1 MLKNIKLKH
10 KENKMNNENTCEY
23 CGKTFAN
30 KYILKNHQQRAK
42 KCLEIQGKIKNNDN
56 IFECQYCNKKL
67 QYKYSLKKHLTICAS
82 RINETKQTEL
92 NQITNRNK
100 KLIDDIYLQKIE
112 IQQKDIEIQE
122 YKIKCQQMEREIQEK
137 KVQIIKLQET
147 IEKVALQAKNVTNI
161 NKQVINLQPITS
173 ESLEENSKNFTL
185 RHFKDGLDGLCNYAI
200 EYPLSNALTC
210 TDQNRQQFK
219 WIDGDN
225 DNNVIYDN
233 KMYHLSQKLGKSL
246 KDRSESL
253 MMEAISEIEKEY
265 NQKIMEYSECD
276 DLDRVSFYQEKM
288 IKFKNLYEKYAK
300 NISKLERG
308 DVTYIIN
315 KFSKLMSIKLPKS
328 REKDE

>member
-1 MLKNIKLKH
+1 MFKNKKLKH
-10 KENKMNNENTCEY
+10 KENKMNNINTCEY

-30 KYILKNHQQRAK
+30 KYILKNHQKRAK
-42 KCLEIQGKIKNNDN
+42 KCLEIQGKLRDNKN

-67 QYKYSLKKHLTICAS
+67 QYKYSLKKHLEICTI
-82 RINETKQTEL
+82 RINQTTQTEL
-92 NQITNRNK
+92 NELRK
-100 KLIDDIYLQKIE
+100 KQQKLLDDIYIQKIE
-112 IQQKDIEIQE
+112 IQQKDNEIQE
-122 YKIKCQQMEREIQEK
+122 YKIRCQQMEREVQEK
-137 KVQIIKLQET
+137 NNQIIKLQET
-147 IEKVALQAKNVTNI
+147 IEKIALQAKNVTNI
-161 NKQVINLQPITS
+161 NKQVINLQPITL

-185 RHFKDGLDGLCNYAI
+185 RHFKEGLDGLCNYAI
-200 EYPLSNALTC
+200 EYPLYNSLTC

-300 NISKLERG
+300 NICKLERG

-315 KFSKLMSIKLPKS
+315 KFSKLMSIKLPKC
-328 REKDE
+328 RDIE

>member
-1 MLKNIKLKH
+1 
-10 KENKMNNENTCEY
+10 MNNLNVCSY
-23 CGKTFAN
+23 CHKTFTN
-30 KYILKNHQQRAK
+30 KYILKNHQKRSK
-42 KCLEIQGKIKNNDN
+42 KCLELQGKKIVTNT
-56 IFECQYCNKKL
+56 FECEYCNKKL
-67 QYKYSLKKHLTICAS
+67 QYKYSLKKHKEICSIRIKMNKESQINKLTIHQDELL
-82 RINETKQTEL
+82 NEIHLK
-92 NQITNRNK
+92 N
-100 KLIDDIYLQKIE
+100 IE
-112 IQQKDIEIQE
+112 IQNKTKKINKQYIEIQE
-122 YKIKCQQMEREIQEK
+122 YKIKCQQMEKEIIEK
-137 KVQIIKLQET
+137 KVQIVKLQET
-147 IEKVALQAKNVTNI
+147 IEKVALQAKNITNI

-173 ESLEENSKNFTL
+173 ESLEESSKNFTL

-246 KDRSESL
+246 KDRSEKL
-253 MMEAISEIEKEY
+253 LLEAITEIEIEY
-265 NQKIMEYSECD
+265 NQKIKRYSDCD

-288 IKFKNLYEKYAK
+288 IEFKNIYEKYAK
-300 NISKLERG
+300 NISKLENG

-328 REKDE
+328 CEIDE

>member
-1 MLKNIKLKH
+1 
-10 KENKMNNENTCEY
+10 MNECEY
-23 CGKTFAN
+23 CHKTFTN

-42 KCLEIQGKIKNNDN
+42 KCLEIQGKILKNET
-56 IFECQYCNKKL
+56 FECKYCHKQL
-67 QYKYSLKKHLTICAS
+67 RYKYSLKKHIEICAI
-82 RINETKQTEL
+82 RLDRNTEDKIKTLKQHENQLLDEINLKNKEIHRQLLEINMYIVEL
-92 NQITNRNK
+92 K
-100 KLIDDIYLQKIE
+100 
-112 IQQKDIEIQE
+112 E
-122 YKIKCQQMEREIQEK
+122 YKMKCQQLERELSDKQQ
-137 KVQIIKLQET
+137 QITKLQET

-173 ESLEENSKNFTL
+173 ESLEESSQYFTL
-185 RHFKDGLDGLCNYAI
+185 NHFKDGLDGLCNYAI

-246 KDRSESL
+246 KDKSESL

-265 NQKIMEYSECD
+265 NEKIREYTECD

-288 IKFKNLYEKYAK
+288 IEFKNIYEKYAK
-300 NISKLERG
+300 NISKLECG

-315 KFSKLMSIKLPKS
+315 KFSKLMSIKLPKC
-328 REKDE
+328 REIEE